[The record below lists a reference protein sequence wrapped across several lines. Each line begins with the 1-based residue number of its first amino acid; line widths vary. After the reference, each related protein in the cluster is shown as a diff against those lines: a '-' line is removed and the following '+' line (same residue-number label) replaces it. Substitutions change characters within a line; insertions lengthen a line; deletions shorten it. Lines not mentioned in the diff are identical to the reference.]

1 MTKHIKN
8 PIDWDSTSIQC
19 LNLEST
25 FLNIQNAFLKKN
37 FITESLF
44 HLPQTG
50 FLDFPSFSTTLTLH
64 KHNWI
69 FSQTPFIWVWTS
81 CDQQQRV
88 IYFFMSSWII
98 FSTQTMFNKYWIN
111 EILCSLFL
119 PRNKFGLSKNGWA
132 ERKMQF
138 KNAFFFFFYHELHA
152 RLTLSWLSLPN
163 FFFLSRV
170 SQSQHCR
177 LFWAWVVLRCGAS
190 LFQYRLSSTTLGLIH

>member
-25 FLNIQNAFLKKN
+25 FLNIQNAFLKRN

-50 FLDFPSFSTTLTLH
+50 FLDFPSFSTALTLH

-69 FSQTPFIWVWTS
+69 FSQPPFIWVWTS
-81 CDQQQRV
+81 CDQQQWV

-138 KNAFFFFFYHELHA
+138 KNAFFFFYHELLPMRYLLFHDLA
-152 RLTLSWLSLPN
+152 SPISSFCPGFLSLSTVD
-163 FFFLSRV
+163 FF
-170 SQSQHCR
+170 
-177 LFWAWVVLRCGAS
+177 GP
-190 LFQYRLSSTTLGLIH
+190 G